1 MFNKVFN
8 ENPDMRNL
16 EKEIAYLKDILKM
29 KRTGVEVDVNLNDK
43 MKKLKAENSKLK
55 EMIDKELVDRLK
67 QENNFLRRE
76 LDRKQNDEIIASS

>member
-67 QENNFLRRE
+67 QENNFLRR
-76 LDRKQNDEIIASS
+76 